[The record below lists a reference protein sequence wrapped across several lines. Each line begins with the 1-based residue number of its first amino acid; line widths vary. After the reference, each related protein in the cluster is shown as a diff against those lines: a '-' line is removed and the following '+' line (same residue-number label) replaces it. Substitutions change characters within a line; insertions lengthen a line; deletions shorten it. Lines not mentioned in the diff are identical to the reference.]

1 MALAMVDHGYILL
14 RCGVG
19 GLGGGIGT
27 VALGMVDHGYILL
40 RCGVGGLWG
49 GGGWHCGFCHGWP
62 WIHSAEV
69 HGWVGGYRFENW
81 NTTTVLRG
89 FLALVQIVTG
99 LLDYEKKKCFC
110 CIFRKSIRC
119 LYDLEIGFLCMC
131 DSDVNVF
138 YSKLASRNVTVFKRK
153 HI

>member
-99 LLDYEKKKCFC
+99 LLDYEKKNAFVA
-110 CIFRKSIRC
+110 S
-119 LYDLEIGFLCMC
+119 LERASGVYMIWKLVFFVCVTQTSMYFT
-131 DSDVNVF
+131 VN
-138 YSKLASRNVTVFKRK
+138 
-153 HI
+153 